1 MSTMRWLKAKIY
13 AWISHKYMH
22 GCSNYNDIEVRRS
35 CRSKEQGRAK
45 FAEGGVPHARGLVFF
60 NPWKAHQFAK
70 QYGFPLVI
78 KPNVSGYSRGSY
90 FPINNFSELW
100 KAILLARIW
109 WPTTVIEQ
117 YLKGANYRVVT
128 VKGKIMSV
136 IQRYPPFII
145 GNGVDSIAKLIDT
158 ENAIRQE
165 MQLYGGM
172 FPIQKSQQVKD
183 YLAKSGY
190 DFSSIPA
197 ADENVELFHRV
208 ALAPGGIVRTLES
221 NSLHPDNI
229 ELFLKTLDLF
239 NANILGIDVIF
250 EDSIETSHK
259 EQKCI
264 LLEVNSRPY
273 LKMHD
278 YPRYGEKHNLTEY
291 YEELDKLVVSQ
302 PNSF

>member
-1 MSTMRWLKAKIY
+1 MQWLKKKIY
-13 AWISHKYMH
+13 AWISERYMH
-22 GCSNYNDIEVRRS
+22 GCSNYNDLQVRRN
-35 CRSKEQGRAK
+35 CRSKEQGRKK
-45 FAEGGVPHARGLVFF
+45 FAEGDVPHARGLVFF

-90 FPINNFSELW
+90 FPINNFKELW
-100 KAILLARIW
+100 KAMALARIW
-109 WPTTVIEQ
+109 WPTTVVEQ

-136 IQRYPPFII
+136 IRRYPPFVI
-145 GNGVDSIAKLIDT
+145 GNGTDTISDLIDA
-158 ENAIRQE
+158 ENAIREE

-172 FPIQKSQQVKD
+172 FPIKKD
-183 YLAKSGY
+183 EPVQIHLKKHGYSLSSVPAK
-190 DFSSIPA
+190 
-197 ADENVELFHRV
+197 DEHVELFHRV
-208 ALAPGGIVRTLES
+208 ALAPGGVVQTIES
-221 NSLHPDNI
+221 EKVHPDNLA
-229 ELFLKTLDLF
+229 LFLKTLDLF

-250 EDSIETSHK
+250 EDSIEKSHK

-278 YPRYGEKHNLTEY
+278 YPRYGEKQDLSAY
-291 YEELDKLVVSQ
+291 YAELDQLTISD
-302 PNSF
+302 PHTF